1 MGWKY
6 RIFFRPVPG
15 AGPVF
20 TSKSQ
25 ASVEERKDV
34 YHPHSAAVG
43 VKERGVGSGS
53 LSGVALEMKVR
64 KDVDEQG
71 FEKWK
76 KHKFSGAKE
85 LSQALLQGGHEQL
98 ASLSQPAATVVTLAK
113 RRRQHGSMAVT
124 TEETELQVMPSTRL
138 NADQGGPTAKRTAA
152 AAFFDGPPAD
162 QAAAEAVLPAE
173 GEAFEAWRSVAIEGK
188 RKACTSLLATVP
200 AACRALAQG
209 GEIIVCGYPEFVCAI
224 AQRYEASA
232 LGQQQRRALR
242 EASFSLKAAR
252 QDGDASS
259 SAAAAGP
266 NRAAVNRAE
275 TERCAPCTPPG
286 EEGCAVS

>member
-1 MGWKY
+1 M
-6 RIFFRPVPG
+6 RALRSTSSPSCECPLEEG
-15 AGPVF
+15 AL
-20 TSKSQ
+20 
-25 ASVEERKDV
+25 
-34 YHPHSAAVG
+34 AV
-43 VKERGVGSGS
+43 
-53 LSGVALEMKVR
+53 
-64 KDVDEQG
+64 
-71 FEKWK
+71 
-76 KHKFSGAKE
+76 
-85 LSQALLQGGHEQL
+85 
-98 ASLSQPAATVVTLAK
+98 
-113 RRRQHGSMAVT
+113 AV
-124 TEETELQVMPSTRL
+124 
-138 NADQGGPTAKRTAA
+138 
-152 AAFFDGPPAD
+152 
-162 QAAAEAVLPAE
+162 AVLPGAARRRCSSALALRRI
-173 GEAFEAWRSVAIEGK
+173 GSVFSCRCNAFEAWRSVAIEGK

-232 LGQQQRRALR
+232 LGQQQRRALL